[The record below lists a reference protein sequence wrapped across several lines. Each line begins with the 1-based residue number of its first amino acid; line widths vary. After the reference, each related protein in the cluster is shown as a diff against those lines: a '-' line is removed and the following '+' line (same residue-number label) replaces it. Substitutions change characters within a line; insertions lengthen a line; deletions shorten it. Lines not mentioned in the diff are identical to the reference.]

1 MSLGSKA
8 VKGTIWAAIDRFG
21 TMAINFIVNLVLA
34 NLLLPRDFGAIGVLT
49 IFLSVSQTF
58 IDGGFLS
65 ALVQKKDAT
74 QTDYSTI
81 FYCNTGFSLL
91 CYAVLFFS
99 APAIAVWFKLPI
111 VCPVLRVISLNFVI
125 SAFNAVQLVKL
136 RKELAFKTCALIN
149 GSSAVISGL
158 LGIVMAFN
166 GYKVWS
172 LVGMS
177 VSNTALSVVLYW
189 LVTGWRPSLIFS
201 FQSFRSLFS
210 FGGYLLFANVLQS
223 ICQNLQGV
231 IIGKRFSAS
240 DMGLYDQARKLEQ
253 VASSSLS
260 GVLVSVLFPLFS
272 NIQDDHD
279 KFHATMDTGVRLIT
293 GIIFPLLVLF
303 MIIGY
308 PLVSKLYGKEWVDC
322 VPYFRI
328 LCIGGLFTCLQNIN
342 FYAVAAVGRSREL
355 FYWSFYK
362 WGLLLAL
369 LIGGMFLGMEGIM
382 WAIVLSNLNIFL
394 VNAFLAQHFMG
405 YRFTSQLK
413 AMLPAVVICSS
424 GAAISLILESVLH
437 LHFLL
442 IALFFVLYYILCLKL
457 FKLKLYDDMLM
468 VAGKILKRN

>member
-1 MSLGSKA
+1 MSIGSKA
-8 VKGTIWAAIDRFG
+8 ISGTIWASVDKFG
-21 TMAINFIVNLVLA
+21 TMAISFVVNLVLA

-81 FYCNTGFSLL
+81 FFWNTGFSLI
-91 CYAVLFFS
+91 CYAVLFFC
-99 APAIAVWFKLPI
+99 APAIARWFNIPELCAI
-111 VCPVLRVISLNFVI
+111 LRVISLNFVI

-136 RKELAFKTCALIN
+136 RKELAFKTCAIIN
-149 GSSAVISGL
+149 SAVSLSGGT
-158 LGIVMAFN
+158 LGIIMAFN
-166 GYKVWS
+166 GFGVWS
-172 LVGMS
+172 LVAMS

-189 LVTGWRPSLIFS
+189 IVAGWRPSLTFS
-201 FQSFRSLFS
+201 FTSFRTLFS
-210 FGGYLLFANVLQS
+210 FGGYLLFANILQN

-272 NIQDDHD
+272 NIQDERE

-303 MIIGY
+303 MLVGY
-308 PLVSKLYGKEWVDC
+308 PLVDKLYGKEWVEC

-342 FYAVAAVGRSREL
+342 FYAVAAVGKSREL

-362 WGLLLAL
+362 WGLLLVL
-369 LIGGMFLGMEGIM
+369 LLTGMFFGMDGIM

-394 VNAFLAQHFMG
+394 VNAILAQRFMG
-405 YRFTSQLK
+405 YRFSSQLR
-413 AMLPAVVICSS
+413 AMFPSVAICSS
-424 GAAISLILESVLH
+424 GAAISLLLEGVLH

-442 IALFFVLYYILCLKL
+442 IVLLFIIYYVLCLKL
-457 FKLKLYDDMLM
+457 FHLKLYDDLIM
-468 VAGKILKRN
+468 VATKIIKHQ